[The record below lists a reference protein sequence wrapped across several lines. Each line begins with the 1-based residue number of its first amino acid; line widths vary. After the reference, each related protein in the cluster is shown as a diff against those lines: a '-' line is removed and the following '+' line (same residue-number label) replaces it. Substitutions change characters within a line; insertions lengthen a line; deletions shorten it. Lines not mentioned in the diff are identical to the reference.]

1 MVSSLETSTELDV
14 IEIQYSRENQPTL
27 TKRWSTVSNLAEQ
40 SGNGMIRSRTLNE
53 TKSSGSYF
61 MEKRKSQA
69 LTENAQNLSDE
80 EMELLEMDIFKP
92 LDFYDILFNRMK
104 INGKKAHAKRVT
116 FAERV
121 VVISFY

>member
-1 MVSSLETSTELDV
+1 MVSSLETSAEFDV
-14 IEIQYSRENQPTL
+14 LEIQNSRENQPRL

-40 SGNGMIRSRTLNE
+40 SGNEKIRSRTLNR

-69 LTENAQNLSDE
+69 LTENAQYLSDE

-92 LDFYDILFNRMK
+92 LDFYDILFSRMN
-104 INGKKAHAKRVT
+104 INGKKTPAKRVT
-116 FAERV
+116 FAEKV
-121 VVISFY
+121 FVIRF